1 MPTCKLWSLVLKIFF
16 ATMPNS
22 RLPCQVPE
30 STTWCM
36 SVAYFSLCEA
46 TCHEQFTSG
55 RKRMGPWKLAHASK
69 VLLLVHRRRRS
80 VVRHRRMYVCMYV
93 CVRACRR
100 RRGTRERP
108 RFVEPMVWNGPL
120 NGSNKLLG
128 GNYSWTSK
136 PQA

>member
-1 MPTCKLWSLVLKIFF
+1 
-16 ATMPNS
+16 
-22 RLPCQVPE
+22 
-30 STTWCM
+30 M

-93 CVRACRR
+93 YVHAEEEE
-100 RRGTRERP
+100 GRERDLAL
-108 RFVEPMVWNGPL
+108 WNPWFGTGL
-120 NGSNKLLG
+120 
-128 GNYSWTSK
+128 
-136 PQA
+136 